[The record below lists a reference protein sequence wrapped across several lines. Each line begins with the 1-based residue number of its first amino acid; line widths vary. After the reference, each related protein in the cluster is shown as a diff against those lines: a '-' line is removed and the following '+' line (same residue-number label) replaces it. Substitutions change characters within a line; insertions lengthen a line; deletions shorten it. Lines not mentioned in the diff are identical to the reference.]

1 MNLRFNEG
9 KRERKGAWEKEKGP
23 PRRGLA
29 DAPPLC
35 RQQRLPGLA
44 APRVPEQ
51 MTR

>member
-9 KRERKGAWEKEKGP
+9 KRERKGGWEKEKGP

-35 RQQRLPGLA
+35 RQQRQQRLA
-44 APRVPEQ
+44 APQVPEE
-51 MTR
+51 MAR